1 MKELGVLA
9 GILVVVSAIMAAM
22 GYRGREQI
30 VGIDLGTTF
39 SVVALRYQGKI
50 KVVPNHVTGKLLVP
64 SVVTY
69 QPDGS
74 ALVGQAAVEQRSLNP
89 LNTIYN
95 SKRFIGRSLKEVT
108 NDTQSASYQ
117 IGQNPDPKQVNSST
131 PEDEILVGFQL
142 PGAPN
147 DQERMFYMH
156 PDGRWVSPVD
166 VGAEVVKHLKK
177 QVYNFMG
184 YQMHRA
190 VICVPAKF
198 GARETEATRKAFQQA
213 GFKVMRIID
222 EPTAAAV
229 AYNLH
234 KSEGVKNVLV
244 YDIGGGTL
252 DASVLMMHGKTVN
265 VLGIAG
271 DEHLGGSDFD
281 QRVYTL
287 LTEKLPKAASAPATA
302 DEEKDATIS
311 GCQDE
316 DLRVLAE
323 QIKKQ
328 LSNVTSADAK
338 CRDTSGAIRTIP
350 LTRKE
355 FETASQDL
363 FDRALAP
370 VKKVLSDQ
378 VMEPRH
384 INDVVLVGGASRTPR
399 LRELLKEYFGEK
411 TLHTDI
417 DPDVTVAYGAAN
429 IID

>member
-1 MKELGVLA
+1 MKELVVLA
-9 GILVVVSAIMAAM
+9 GLLVVVSAIFAAL

-50 KVVPNHVTGKLLVP
+50 KVVPNHINGKLLVP

-74 ALVGQAAVEQRSLNP
+74 VLVGQAAVEERSRNP

-95 SKRFIGRSLKEVT
+95 SKRFIGRSFTEVAD
-108 NDTQSASYQ
+108 DTQSASYQ
-117 IGQNPDPKQVNSST
+117 VGKDPKAAANSSI
-131 PEDEILVGFQL
+131 PEDEVPVGFSL
-142 PGAPN
+142 PGAPA
-147 DQERMFYMH
+147 DKPEERMYWMH

-177 QVYNFMG
+177 QVYKFMG
-184 YQMHRA
+184 YEMHRA

-198 GARETEATRKAFQQA
+198 GAKETEATRKAFIQA

-252 DASVLMMHGKTVN
+252 DASVLMMHGKSVN

-281 QRVYTL
+281 QRVYTIL
-287 LTEKLPKAASAPATA
+287 REKLPNATSSAATPE
-302 DEEKDATIS
+302 DES
-311 GCQDE
+311 LHGCQDE
-316 DLRVLAE
+316 KLRVIAE
-323 QIKKQ
+323 QVKKE
-328 LSNVTSADAK
+328 LSNATTARAK
-338 CRDTSGAIRTIP
+338 CRADSGAIRTME

-355 FETASQDL
+355 FETASKDL

-370 VKKVLSDQ
+370 VKKALEDQ

-399 LRELLKEYFGEK
+399 IREMLQEHFGHQRI
-411 TLHTDI
+411 HTDI